1 MGNEIGHSL
10 LPTPEPLLSTSRTSA
25 AYIVMVIFQL
35 LGYHFVEQQ
44 APRALFVRMW
54 CLLLLDVC
62 NILHTRGMLI
72 PLPVLPTDQGVKNLT
87 KSRSEFAELLGR
99 TAQAFG
105 LTPSVGQI
113 YGLLYLSAEPLSLDE
128 IAESL
133 DRSKASA
140 SIGTRQLESLHAVQ
154 VSSKNA
160 DRRDYWEARLEPQEV
175 LQKMMSTVLAP
186 RLANAQPAGVR
197 MQ

>member
-1 MGNEIGHSL
+1 M
-10 LPTPEPLLSTSRTSA
+10 
-25 AYIVMVIFQL
+25 
-35 LGYHFVEQQ
+35 
-44 APRALFVRMW
+44 
-54 CLLLLDVC
+54 
-62 NILHTRGMLI
+62 
-72 PLPVLPTDQGVKNLT
+72 KNLT
-87 KSRSEFAELLGR
+87 QSQSEFAELLGR

-133 DRSKASA
+133 DLSKASA

-154 VSSKNA
+154 VSSKNT

-175 LQKMMSTVLAP
+175 LQKMMSSVLAP
-186 RLANAQPAGVR
+186 RLANAHDRLEGLLER
-197 MQ
+197 MEAEKNSGELSNSAFTVCQQRIQQLITKTNQFKTWLPLIERFVK

>member
-1 MGNEIGHSL
+1 MCTGL
-10 LPTPEPLLSTSRTSA
+10 
-25 AYIVMVIFQL
+25 
-35 LGYHFVEQQ
+35 
-44 APRALFVRMW
+44 RARVVDSGEVTGTKCAQNSHGFFR
-54 CLLLLDVC
+54 
-62 NILHTRGMLI
+62 
-72 PLPVLPTDQGVKNLT
+72 VKNLT

-133 DRSKASA
+133 DLSKASA

-186 RLANAQPAGVR
+186 RLANAHDRLEGLLER
-197 MQ
+197 MEVEKNSGELSNSAFTVCQQRIQQLITKTNQFKTWLPLIERFVK

>member
-1 MGNEIGHSL
+1 M
-10 LPTPEPLLSTSRTSA
+10 
-25 AYIVMVIFQL
+25 
-35 LGYHFVEQQ
+35 
-44 APRALFVRMW
+44 
-54 CLLLLDVC
+54 
-62 NILHTRGMLI
+62 
-72 PLPVLPTDQGVKNLT
+72 KNLT
-87 KSRSEFAELLGR
+87 QSRSEFAELLGR

-133 DRSKASA
+133 DLSKASA

-154 VSSKNA
+154 VSSKNT

-175 LQKMMSTVLAP
+175 LQKMMSSVLAP
-186 RLANAQPAGVR
+186 RLANAHDRLEGLLER
-197 MQ
+197 MEAEKNSGELSNSAFTVCQQRIQQLITKTNQFKTWLPLIERFVK